1 MKKTMLSLGVFALL
15 GLSTQVLGQEVVE
28 TATPSESLKEN
39 AVGINTNDPT
49 ATLDVD
55 GGARVRKARAAVLP
69 ESKVKA
75 TEILVVDKDGNLLR
89 LPISTTTLQ
98 ELVGSTSGS
107 GTQPGAGVP
116 GQGGSSKVGVYPNFT
131 ARLGQSTGAKYDWT
145 DGGKGYVDFYEFT
158 TDAGAIILPNPTLPE
173 NKGRIIHYKN
183 STGGT
188 INYTGES
195 GIAFPDKTN
204 SITASSAQ
212 IVWCDGNKWYLIGG
226 RN

>member
-15 GLSTQVLGQEVVE
+15 GLSTQVFGQVE
-28 TATPSESLKEN
+28 TATEGPLSKD
-39 AVGINTNDPT
+39 AVGINTDEPT
-49 ATLDVD
+49 ATLDVN

-107 GTQPGAGVP
+107 GTQPGAASNTGVVD
-116 GQGGSSKVGVYPNFT
+116 KNFK
-131 ARLGQSTGAKYDWT
+131 ARLNQQLTTDYDWT
-145 DGGKGYVDFYEFT
+145 NNGEGLVNYYEFT
-158 TDAGAIILPNPTLPE
+158 SVNGMLKLPDPTQNAGA
-173 NKGRIIHYKN
+173 IIHYKN

-188 INYTGES
+188 IT
-195 GIAFPDKTN
+195 
-204 SITASSAQ
+204 
-212 IVWCDGNKWYLIGG
+212 
-226 RN
+226 

>member
-15 GLSTQVLGQEVVE
+15 GLSTQVFGQVE
-28 TATPSESLKEN
+28 TATEGPLSKD
-39 AVGINTNDPT
+39 AVGINTDEPT
-49 ATLDVD
+49 ATLDVN

-69 ESKVKA
+69 TDPKVKA

-107 GTQPGAGVP
+107 GTQPGAANNTGVVD
-116 GQGGSSKVGVYPNFT
+116 KNFK
-131 ARLGQSTGAKYDWT
+131 ARLNQQLTTDYDWT
-145 DGGKGYVDFYEFT
+145 NNGEGLVNYYEFT
-158 TDAGAIILPNPTLPE
+158 SVNGTLQLPDPTQNAGA
-173 NKGRIIHYKN
+173 IIHYKN

-188 INYTGES
+188 ITYAGTD
-195 GIAFPDKTN
+195 GIETPKDTS
-204 SITASSAQ
+204 SITGSSAQ
-212 IVWCDGNKWYLIGG
+212 IVWSDGHFWYLIGG

>member
-15 GLSTQVLGQEVVE
+15 GLSTQVLGQEVVD

-89 LPISTTTLQ
+89 
-98 ELVGSTSGS
+98 
-107 GTQPGAGVP
+107 
-116 GQGGSSKVGVYPNFT
+116 F
-131 ARLGQSTGAKYDWT
+131 
-145 DGGKGYVDFYEFT
+145 
-158 TDAGAIILPNPTLPE
+158 
-173 NKGRIIHYKN
+173 
-183 STGGT
+183 
-188 INYTGES
+188 
-195 GIAFPDKTN
+195 
-204 SITASSAQ
+204 
-212 IVWCDGNKWYLIGG
+212 
-226 RN
+226 

>member
-15 GLSTQVLGQEVVE
+15 GLSTQVLGQEVVD

-98 ELVGSTSGS
+98 ELVGS
-107 GTQPGAGVP
+107 
-116 GQGGSSKVGVYPNFT
+116 
-131 ARLGQSTGAKYDWT
+131 
-145 DGGKGYVDFYEFT
+145 
-158 TDAGAIILPNPTLPE
+158 
-173 NKGRIIHYKN
+173 
-183 STGGT
+183 
-188 INYTGES
+188 
-195 GIAFPDKTN
+195 
-204 SITASSAQ
+204 
-212 IVWCDGNKWYLIGG
+212 
-226 RN
+226 

>member
-15 GLSTQVLGQEVVE
+15 GLSTQVFGQVE
-28 TATPSESLKEN
+28 TATEGPLSKD
-39 AVGINTNDPT
+39 AVGINTDEPT
-49 ATLDVD
+49 ATLDVN

-69 ESKVKA
+69 TDPKVKA

-131 ARLGQSTGAKYDWT
+131 ARLGQTLSSDYDWT

-158 TDAGAIILPNPTLPE
+158 VDGDTPLKLPDPTLPE
-173 NKGRIIHYKN
+173 NEGRIIHYKN

-188 INYTGES
+188 IVYAGKGGKDYPKNTS
-195 GIAFPDKTN
+195 
-204 SITASSAQ
+204 SITAFSAQ
-212 IVWCDGNKWYLIGG
+212 IVWCNGKEWYLIGG

>member
-15 GLSTQVLGQEVVE
+15 GLSTQVFGQVE
-28 TATPSESLKEN
+28 TATEGPLSKD
-39 AVGINTNDPT
+39 AVGINTDEPT
-49 ATLDVD
+49 ATLDVN

-107 GTQPGAGVP
+107 GTQPGAASNTGVVD
-116 GQGGSSKVGVYPNFT
+116 KNFK
-131 ARLGQSTGAKYDWT
+131 ARLNQQLTTDYDWT
-145 DGGKGYVDFYEFT
+145 NNGEGLVNYYEFT
-158 TDAGAIILPNPTLPE
+158 SVNGTLKLPDPTQNAGA
-173 NKGRIIHYKN
+173 IIHYKN

-188 INYTGES
+188 ITYAGTG
-195 GIAFPDKTN
+195 GIEIPKDTS
-204 SITASSAQ
+204 SITGSSAQ
-212 IVWCDGNKWYLIGG
+212 IVWSDGRFWYLIGG

>member
-1 MKKTMLSLGVFALL
+1 
-15 GLSTQVLGQEVVE
+15 
-28 TATPSESLKEN
+28 

-131 ARLGQSTGAKYDWT
+131 ARLGQTLSSDYDWT
-145 DGGKGYVDFYEFT
+145 DGGEGYVDFYEFT
-158 TDAGAIILPNPTLPE
+158 VDGDTPLKLPDPTLPE

-188 INYTGES
+188 IVYAGKGGKDYPKNTS
-195 GIAFPDKTN
+195 
-204 SITASSAQ
+204 SITAFSAQ
-212 IVWCDGNKWYLIGG
+212 IVWCNGKEWYLIGG

>member
-15 GLSTQVLGQEVVE
+15 GLSTQVLGQAVVD

-107 GTQPGAGVP
+107 GTQPGAASNTGVVDKNFKARFN
-116 GQGGSSKVGVYPNFT
+116 QKVT
-131 ARLGQSTGAKYDWT
+131 TDYDWT
-145 DGGKGYVDFYEFT
+145 NNGEGLVNYYEFT
-158 TDAGAIILPNPTLPE
+158 SKESPFSLPDPKKHQGAII
-173 NKGRIIHYKN
+173 HFKN
-183 STGGT
+183 SIGGS
-188 INYTGES
+188 INYGGEEGINYPMGTTG
-195 GIAFPDKTN
+195 
-204 SITASSAQ
+204 ITGSSAQ
-212 IVWCDGNKWYLIGG
+212 IVWSDGNKWYLIGG